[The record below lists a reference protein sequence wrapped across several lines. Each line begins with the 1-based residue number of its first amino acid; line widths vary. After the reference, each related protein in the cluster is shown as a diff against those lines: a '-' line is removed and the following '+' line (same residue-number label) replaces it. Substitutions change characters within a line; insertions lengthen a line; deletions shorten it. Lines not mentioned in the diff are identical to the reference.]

1 MERWRGLP
9 LPGPIV
15 PRLLFRLSLLCPAQT
30 LQWMLAFFYISHERD
45 LRRIGEEAGS
55 YR

>member
-15 PRLLFRLSLLCPAQT
+15 PRRLFRLSLLCPAQT
-30 LQWMLAFFYISHERD
+30 LQWKLVCFSISDKRD
-45 LRRIGEEAGS
+45 LRRIGEETGT